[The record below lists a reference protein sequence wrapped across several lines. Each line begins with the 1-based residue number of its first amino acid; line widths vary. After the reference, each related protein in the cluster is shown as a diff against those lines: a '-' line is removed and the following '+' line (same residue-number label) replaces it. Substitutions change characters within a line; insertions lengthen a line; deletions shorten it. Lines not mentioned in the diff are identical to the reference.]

1 MRSLPEFLVVAL
13 LVTLTPGPATATI
26 VRVAARDGR
35 RAALSAIFGNSIGV
49 LLLGGLSA
57 VGVSSLVLASE
68 VAYTV
73 LRVGGAGVLIIL
85 GLRSLLRR
93 GPHEDRPTVVRRVAG
108 WRSGLATSVSNPKL
122 AVFFVAVFPQFLR
135 PHADPLPY
143 ALAMAA
149 AIVAFDVVWYSTLAV
164 AVHRARSLLQPRF
177 QRRMERFTGAV
188 LVALGLRLA
197 AQAR

>member
-1 MRSLPEFLVVAL
+1 MVAL

-35 RAALSAIFGNSIGV
+35 RAALSAILGNSIGV
-49 LLLGGLSA
+49 FMWGCLSA
-57 VGVSSLVLASE
+57 IGVSSLVLASE

-73 LRVGGAGVLIIL
+73 LRVGGAVVLIVL

-93 GPHEDRPTVVRRVAG
+93 GTHERQPIGARRVAG

-149 AIVAFDVVWYSTLAV
+149 TIVSFDLVWYSALAF
-164 AVHRARSLLQPRF
+164 AVNRARSLLRPRF
-177 QRRMERFTGAV
+177 QRAMERFTGAV
-188 LVALGLRLA
+188 LVALGIRLV

>member
-1 MRSLPEFLVVAL
+1 VRSLPEFVVVAL

-35 RAALSAIFGNSIGV
+35 GAALSAIFGNSIGV
-49 LLLGGLSA
+49 LMWGCLSA

-73 LRVGGAGVLIIL
+73 LRVGGAGVLVVL

-93 GPHEDRPTVVRRVAG
+93 DSPEGRPAGVRRASG
-108 WRSGLATSVSNPKL
+108 WRSGLVTSVSNPKL
-122 AVFFVAVFPQFLR
+122 AVFFVAIFPQFLR

-143 ALAMAA
+143 ALAMAGT
-149 AIVAFDVVWYSTLAV
+149 IVAFDLVWYSALAF
-164 AVHRARSLLQPRF
+164 AVNRARSLLRPRF
-177 QRRMERFTGAV
+177 QRAMERFTGAV
-188 LVALGLRLA
+188 LVALGIRLV

>member
-49 LLLGGLSA
+49 LLWGGLSA

-143 ALAMAA
+143 TLAMAA